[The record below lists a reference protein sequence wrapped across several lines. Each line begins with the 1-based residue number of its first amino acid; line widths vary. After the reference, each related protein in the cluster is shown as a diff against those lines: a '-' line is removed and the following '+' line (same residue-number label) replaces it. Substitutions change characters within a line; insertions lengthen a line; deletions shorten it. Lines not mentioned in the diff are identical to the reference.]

1 LITAKRWPQ
10 IYLQEATL
18 GVAGNFHPEWGCV
31 APTRGFLRTIRIVLI
46 ATAVGAAVGGGV
58 VVSLVDRTAD
68 ATSEDSVAA
77 RTLARPGPV
86 VSTPSRV
93 SPAARGAT
101 LASAPTASHH
111 EELIPVSQ
119 SSTGSTPQPPAG
131 TAALAE
137 VPAATAVA
145 PAEAP
150 DATKSAAAPAVTE
163 PAPPVRKKVTKKRH
177 TASRYASRGG
187 PVELLPGEYH
197 NGAPSGY
204 RENRWDYYSDRNTW

>member
-101 LASAPTASHH
+101 
-111 EELIPVSQ
+111 
-119 SSTGSTPQPPAG
+119 
-131 TAALAE
+131 
-137 VPAATAVA
+137 
-145 PAEAP
+145 
-150 DATKSAAAPAVTE
+150 
-163 PAPPVRKKVTKKRH
+163 
-177 TASRYASRGG
+177 
-187 PVELLPGEYH
+187 
-197 NGAPSGY
+197 
-204 RENRWDYYSDRNTW
+204 

>member
-18 GVAGNFHPEWGCV
+18 GVAGNFHPEWGYV
-31 APTRGFLRTIRIVLI
+31 APTPGFMRTVRIVLI

-101 LASAPTASHH
+101 LAAAPTASHH

-150 DATKSAAAPAVTE
+150 DATKSAAAPALNE

>member
-1 LITAKRWPQ
+1 
-10 IYLQEATL
+10 L
-18 GVAGNFHPEWGCV
+18 GVAGNFHPEWGYV
-31 APTRGFLRTIRIVLI
+31 APTPGFMRTIRIVLI

-101 LASAPTASHH
+101 LASASTASHH

-137 VPAATAVA
+137 VPGAT
-145 PAEAP
+145 
-150 DATKSAAAPAVTE
+150 
-163 PAPPVRKKVTKKRH
+163 
-177 TASRYASRGG
+177 RGG

>member
-1 LITAKRWPQ
+1 M
-10 IYLQEATL
+10 
-18 GVAGNFHPEWGCV
+18 GVAGNFNPEWGYV
-31 APTRGFLRTIRIVLI
+31 APTPGFMRTVRIVLI

-77 RTLARPGPV
+77 RTLARPGQV
-86 VSTPSRV
+86 VSTPSRM

-101 LASAPTASHH
+101 LASASTASHH
-111 EELIPVSQ
+111 EELIAASQ
-119 SSTGSTPQPPAG
+119 SGTGSTLQPAG
-131 TAALAE
+131 TAALA
-137 VPAATAVA
+137 VPAATAMA
-145 PAEAP
+145 PAEAH

-163 PAPPVRKKVTKKRH
+163 PALPVRKKVTKKRH
-177 TASRYASRGG
+177 TVSRYASRGG